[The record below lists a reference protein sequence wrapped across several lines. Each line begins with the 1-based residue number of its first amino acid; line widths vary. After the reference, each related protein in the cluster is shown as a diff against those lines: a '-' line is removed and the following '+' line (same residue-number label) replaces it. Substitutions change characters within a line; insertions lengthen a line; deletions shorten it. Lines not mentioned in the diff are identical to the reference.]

1 MSKLLTKILAS
12 RIAGAFEDAGVID
25 DTQNSFRRDIC
36 CTDNI
41 FSLNALLSLNRD
53 KKRLASLMFVD
64 LQEAYDRVDRGILLK
79 KIKQINFSPR
89 LLAYLKDYYSGDC
102 VVTDAVGVRLTQ
114 QYQSRGLRQGCNL
127 SSILFSIYV
136 SELGSRLQRSVLGIE
151 RQGGS
156 PVPFFMFAD
165 DILMMAIHVAYLEHL
180 KNILES
186 LTSDFRMKISIKKTQ
201 VITPDSEWFLTRI
214 WREGGD

>member
-25 DTQNSFRRDIC
+25 TQNSFRRDLC

-79 KIKQINFSPR
+79 KIKQMNFSPR

-127 SSILFSIYV
+127 SSILFSNICVRARKQATEVSFGNRKARWESSSLLYV
-136 SELGSRLQRSVLGIE
+136 CR
-151 RQGGS
+151 
-156 PVPFFMFAD
+156 
-165 DILMMAIHVAYLEHL
+165 
-180 KNILES
+180 
-186 LTSDFRMKISIKKTQ
+186 
-201 VITPDSEWFLTRI
+201 
-214 WREGGD
+214 